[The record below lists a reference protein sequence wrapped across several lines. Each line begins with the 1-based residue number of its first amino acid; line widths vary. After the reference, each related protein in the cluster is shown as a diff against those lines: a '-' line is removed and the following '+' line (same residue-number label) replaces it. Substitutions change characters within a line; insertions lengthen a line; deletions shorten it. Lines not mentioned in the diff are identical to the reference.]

1 MEKRLIILDVITERR
16 NSPPQKK
23 FSYIT
28 YKGVIPP
35 VRGRG
40 GRAFWWENPVFWENA
55 RQNESFENTV
65 THCIRSTRY
74 LLEQRVAQGLG
85 EKVLYWD
92 QSNFSF

>member
-16 NSPPQKK
+16 HSPPQKK

-40 GRAFWWENPVFWENA
+40 GRAF
-55 RQNESFENTV
+55 
-65 THCIRSTRY
+65 
-74 LLEQRVAQGLG
+74 
-85 EKVLYWD
+85 
-92 QSNFSF
+92 